1 MKKIVLHFFL
11 CLSLVG
17 LLALAGRANE
27 PRDSLVSVV
36 GLDEHGNPGRQG
48 MGVVV
53 NKAGGVLTSAS
64 IVSDCRSA
72 VAKTADGALHIL
84 RRTVHRDSFQDTIL
98 LQFDAGASKFIPAE
112 TAPGFQPLEKV
123 WVGVRD
129 NSGGRLQEAQ
139 LTKSLP
145 FSPRLVLLKLQPE
158 NLAAEAGS
166 PILNQKGELV
176 GMLHVFAGSQGK
188 PSSCQFFLAR
198 DRKHLPFKID
208 EKPPEGDAPDEP
220 LTNPAPAAGEQ
231 AFWEGVGRS
240 LQQDWKE
247 AGKSFT
253 AALNGPERLP
263 EVYYGRGVAR
273 YQLGDLAGAVSD
285 LEEAIRRLPGYA
297 LAFLWLGKAEERQ
310 GRPEAAQ
317 RDFRQAATGAPE
329 LGEAWFRLGE
339 MEYQGG
345 DLAKAK
351 EDLKNALGDSGLE
364 AKSRWYLGSMALQ
377 EKRPEDALGEFK
389 QVIALE
395 PGSFQ
400 AHLDGGR
407 LLLEELDRPE
417 EAAAWLR
424 EAVRLQPG
432 SSLARYYL
440 GLAYALS
447 SNRAGASKEYFFLQ
461 TANPALAARLAVI
474 LERLH

>member
-1 MKKIVLHFFL
+1 MKKIVLLFFL
-11 CLSLVG
+11 CLGFVG
-17 LLALAGRANE
+17 LLALEGQATG
-27 PRDSLVSVV
+27 PSDSLVSVV
-36 GLDEHGNPGRQG
+36 GLDEHGNPVRQG

-53 NKAGGVLTSAS
+53 SKDGGILTSAS

-84 RRTVHRDSFQDTIL
+84 RSTAHRDSFQDAIL
-98 LQFDAGASKFIPAE
+98 LQFDAGVSKFAPAE
-112 TAPGFQPLEKV
+112 TASGFQPPEKV

-129 NSGGRLQEAQ
+129 KSGQRLQEAQ
-139 LTKSLP
+139 LIKSLP

-166 PILNQKGELV
+166 PIFNQKGELV
-176 GMLHVFAGSQGK
+176 GMLHVFAGTPGK

-198 DRKHLPFKID
+198 DRGRLPFKVD
-208 EKPPEGDAPDEP
+208 EKPPGGDLPDEP
-220 LTNPAPAAGEQ
+220 LTNPTPAGEQ

-240 LQQDWKE
+240 LQREWKE
-247 AGKSFT
+247 AEKSFT
-253 AALNGPERLP
+253 AALSGPERLP

-273 YQLGDLAGAVSD
+273 YQLGNPAGAVAD

-310 GRPEAAQ
+310 GKREAAQ
-317 RDFRQAATGAPE
+317 RDYRQATTVAPE

-351 EDLKNALGDSGLE
+351 EDLKNALADSDLQ
-364 AKSRWYLGSMALQ
+364 AKSRWYLGNIALQ

-389 QVIALE
+389 QAIALE
-395 PGSFQ
+395 PGFFQ

-407 LLLEELDRPE
+407 LLLEELDRSE

-432 SSLARYYL
+432 NGLARYYL
-440 GLAYALS
+440 ALAYALS
-447 SNRAGASKEYFFLQ
+447 WNRAGAMKQYFILQ
-461 TANPALAARLAVI
+461 NENPQLAAQLAVF
-474 LERLH
+474 LERYR

>member
-1 MKKIVLHFFL
+1 MKKMVLLFFL
-11 CLSLVG
+11 CLSFVG
-17 LLALAGRANE
+17 LLAWEGKATE
-27 PRDSLVSVV
+27 PSDSLVSVV
-36 GLDEHGNPGRQG
+36 GLDEYGNPVRQG

-53 NKAGGVLTSAS
+53 SKDGDVLTSAS
-64 IVSDCRSA
+64 IVSNCRSA

-84 RRTVHRDSFQDTIL
+84 RRTTHRDSFQDTIL
-98 LQFDAGASKFIPAE
+98 LQFDAGVSKFAPAE
-112 TAPGFQPLEKV
+112 TAPGFQLPEKV
-123 WVGVRD
+123 WVGVKY

-145 FSPRLVLLKLQPE
+145 FSPRLVLLKLEPE
-158 NLAAEAGS
+158 NLEAEAGS

-176 GMLHVFAGSQGK
+176 GMLHVFAGTQGK

-198 DRKHLPFKID
+198 HRGRLPFKID
-208 EKPPEGDAPDEP
+208 EKHQEGDSPDEP
-220 LTNPAPAAGEQ
+220 LTNPTPAGEE

-253 AALNGPERLP
+253 AALSGPERLP

-273 YQLGDLAGAVSD
+273 YQLGDGDGAVSD

-310 GRPEAAQ
+310 GRRGAAQ
-317 RDFRQAATGAPE
+317 RDYRQATTIAPE

-339 MEYQGG
+339 IEYQEG

-351 EDLKNALGDSGLE
+351 EDLKNALGDSDLV
-364 AKSRWYLGSMALQ
+364 AKSRWYLGNIALQ

-389 QVIALE
+389 QAIALE
-395 PGSFQ
+395 PGFFQ
-400 AHLDGGR
+400 AYLEGGR

-432 SSLARYYL
+432 SSLARYCL
-440 GLAYALS
+440 ALAYALS
-447 SNRAGASKEYFFLQ
+447 WNRADAWKQYFILR
-461 TANPALAARLAVI
+461 TENPELAAQLAVI
-474 LERLH
+474 LERFH

>member
-1 MKKIVLHFFL
+1 MKKMVLLFFL
-11 CLSLVG
+11 CLSFVG
-17 LLALAGRANE
+17 LLALEGKATE
-27 PRDSLVSVV
+27 PSDSLVSVV
-36 GLDEHGNPGRQG
+36 GLDEHGNPVRQG

-53 NKAGGVLTSAS
+53 SKDGGVLTSAS
-64 IVSDCRSA
+64 IVSNCRSA

-84 RRTVHRDSFQDTIL
+84 RRTAHRDSFQDTIL
-98 LQFDAGASKFIPAE
+98 LQFDAGVSKFAPAE
-112 TAPGFQPLEKV
+112 TAPGFQLPEKV
-123 WVGVRD
+123 WVGVRY

-145 FSPRLVLLKLQPE
+145 FSPRLVLLKLKPE
-158 NLAAEAGS
+158 NLEAEAGS

-176 GMLHVFAGSQGK
+176 GMLHVFAGTQGK

-198 DRKHLPFKID
+198 DRGRLPFKID
-208 EKPPEGDAPDEP
+208 EKHQEGDSPDEP
-220 LTNPAPAAGEQ
+220 LTNPTPAGEQ

-253 AALNGPERLP
+253 AALSGPERLP

-273 YQLGDLAGAVSD
+273 YQLGDRAGAVTD

-310 GRPEAAQ
+310 GRREAAQ
-317 RDFRQAATGAPE
+317 RDYRQATTVAPE

-351 EDLKNALGDSGLE
+351 EDLKNALGDSDLE
-364 AKSRWYLGSMALQ
+364 AKSRWYLGNIALQ

-389 QVIALE
+389 QAIALE
-395 PGSFQ
+395 PGFFQ
-400 AHLDGGR
+400 AYLDGGR

-424 EAVRLQPG
+424 EAVRLHPG
-432 SSLARYYL
+432 SDLARYYL

-447 SNRAGASKEYFFLQ
+447 WNRAGAWKEYFVLQ
-461 TANPALAARLAVI
+461 TENPALAAQLAVI
-474 LERLH
+474 LERFH